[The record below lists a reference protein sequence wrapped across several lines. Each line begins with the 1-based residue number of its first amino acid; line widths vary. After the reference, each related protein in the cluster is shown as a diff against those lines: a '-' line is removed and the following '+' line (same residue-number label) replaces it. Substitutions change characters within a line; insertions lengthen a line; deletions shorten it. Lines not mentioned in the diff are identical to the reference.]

1 MKTLHQTMRLQVRV
15 DYPEGHASEAISD
28 LEDLTERIVFWIRQE
43 VASSNN
49 ANQIRP
55 YHKDIK
61 LSCIASNESNEIQ
74 L

>member
-1 MKTLHQTMRLQVRV
+1 MRLQVHV
-15 DYPEGHASEAISD
+15 EYPEGHAAEAISD

-61 LSCIASNESNEIQ
+61 LGYAVSNE
-74 L
+74 